1 MSLPLP
7 VRRVGG
13 VACFGLFAAVKARPP
28 MPILS
33 YKALALNGTSIG
45 TTKAKYVYAIGGL

>member
-45 TTKAKYVYAIGGL
+45 TTKAKYVYAIGGP